1 MQKLK
6 DVTLAVLVLALT
18 GVLVFGSIAFYAWS
32 LT

>member
-18 GVLVFGSIAFYAWS
+18 GVLVFGSIALLRLG